1 MQLVSGSES
10 TKTAVA
16 PAIQMAS
23 AVAKNV
29 FAVVMHSSPGPI
41 PRAWNAS
48 HRASVPLPT
57 PTAYFAPW

>member
-1 MQLVSGSES
+1 MQLVRGSES

-29 FAVVMHSSPGPI
+29 LVVVMHSSPGPI
-41 PRAWNAS
+41 PSARNAS
-48 HRASVPLPT
+48 HSASVPLPT
-57 PTAYFAPW
+57 PTAYFMP